1 MNLTLPDFLAFDL
14 VPMLS
19 GILTALSCGLLG
31 NFLVLRKMSLMG
43 DAISHAVLPGI
54 VAAFFITAS
63 RAPLPVFLGATASGL
78 ATVGLVELIRRVG
91 RVEPGAAMGVVFS
104 VLFAL
109 GVFMMQRG
117 GADAVDLDPSC
128 ILHGSLELLSWQDP
142 PTTAA
147 GLFTAEALAGIPSQ
161 LWTQAAT
168 LAVVVVFITVLFK
181 ELRIAAFDAQSAAAQ
196 GMSPTLMH
204 YLLMGIVAAAAVA
217 SFEAVGSILVI
228 AMLICPAATARL
240 LTERLVPQILVSA
253 AVAVATGVVGYT
265 LAVFVPLALHWH
277 WPDGKE
283 VSLSA
288 AGMMTATAGCFV
300 ALAIVLSPTRGV
312 VAVRIRNRRVARRV
326 ALEDLL
332 ARLYRA
338 EEHGTLE
345 MTVAELLEASR
356 GSRPAGSTHAAKLGL
371 VTIDGNQARLTDAGR
386 ARAAAIIRRHR
397 LWEGYL
403 VDRAGLSPD
412 HVHEPAELLEHLPLD
427 GALPIPPKA
436 EDPHGRPIP

>member
-1 MNLTLPDFLAFDL
+1 MNLTGSDFLAFDL

-19 GILTALSCGLLG
+19 AIITALTCGLLG
-31 NFLVLRKMSLMG
+31 NFLVLRRMSLMG

-54 VAAFFITAS
+54 VAAFLITAS

-78 ATVGLVELIRRVG
+78 ATVGLVEIIRRVG

-117 GADAVDLDPSC
+117 GADAVDLDPAC
-128 ILHGSLELLSWQDP
+128 ILHGSLETLEWQHP
-142 PTTAA
+142 PTSLAA
-147 GLFTAEALAGIPSQ
+147 LFTADALGGIPGQ
-161 LWTQAAT
+161 LWTQVIT

-181 ELRIAAFDAQSAAAQ
+181 ELRIAAFDAQSSAAQ
-196 GMSPTLMH
+196 GISPALMH

-240 LTERLVPQILVSA
+240 LTERLPAQILVSA
-253 AVAVATGVVGYT
+253 VVAIATGLVGYS
-265 LAVFVPLALHWH
+265 LAVFVPLAFGWMT
-277 WPDGKE
+277 PS
-283 VSLSA
+283 V
-288 AGMMTATAGCFV
+288 AGMMTVVAGGFV
-300 ALAIVLSPTRGV
+300 TLAILLSPSRGV
-312 VAVRIRNRRVARRV
+312 AARSIRTRKLARRV

-338 EEHGTLE
+338 QERGMLT
-345 MTVAELLEASR
+345 MSVPELLEAAR
-356 GSRPAGSTHAAKLGL
+356 GSRPAGTRHAAKIGL
-371 VTIDGNQARLTDAGR
+371 VTVDDGRATLTEAGR
-386 ARAAAIIRRHR
+386 KAAAAIIRRHR

-412 HVHEPAELLEHLPLD
+412 HVHEPAELLEHLPLETE
-427 GALPIPPKA
+427 LPVPPTA
-436 EDPHGRPIP
+436 ADPHGRPIP